1 MSAKLI
7 SLQVF
12 LLLGLGAVFFLP
24 KSSKIKEAALVYL
37 SPLGADKE
45 LEVLPPFVGLWM
57 GTKEEASEKEKAILA
72 EDTKFD
78 RRAFR
83 SDGRE
88 LNGSIVLSG
97 YDLNNSIHRPE
108 RCLPAQGHTLLSSSS
123 ISVELEGGKSL
134 PVTRLFTDKI
144 VETNDGQKVPVG
156 KSIMY
161 YWFVGNNTV
170 TNSHYGRTLADMKE
184 RLLAGANQRWAY
196 VTVSSNLQSEYHPN
210 GGSEEETD
218 LMLQEFLARLA
229 PEIINY
235 KMIKD

>member
-1 MSAKLI
+1 MTGKLI
-7 SLQVF
+7 SLQAF

-24 KSSKIKEAALVYL
+24 KSSRIKEAALIYL
-37 SPLGADKE
+37 APLGADKE

-108 RCLPAQGHTLLSSSS
+108 RCLPAQGHTLLSSSTV
-123 ISVELEGGKSL
+123 SVDLPNGEAL

-144 VETNDGQKVPVG
+144 VETKDGQKVPVG

-170 TNSHYGRTLADMKE
+170 TNSHYERTLADMKE

-196 VTVSSNLQSEYHPN
+196 VTVSSNLHSEYYPN
-210 GGSEEETD
+210 GGNEEETD
-218 LMLQEFLARLA
+218 DMLREFISRLA
-229 PEIINY
+229 PEIIDY
-235 KMIKD
+235 KMVKN